1 MVNKKEKSE
10 QFINILEKIFSELN
24 IDEKKKVSKAQ
35 ILKKYEEIKDICIDD
50 REIKNKISI
59 DKPKRTLSGYQL
71 YSKDIRN
78 DIKNEFP
85 DKKPQDIT
93 KLIAERWNI
102 LKENDKDIYQK
113 YLDQAETL
121 KNNK

>member
-1 MVNKKEKSE
+1 MVNKKEKPE

-102 LKENDKDIYQK
+102 LKENNKDIYQK

>member
-1 MVNKKEKSE
+1 MVNKKEKAE
-10 QFINILEKIFSELN
+10 PFIDILEKIFSELN

-50 REIKNKISI
+50 KEIKNKIST

-78 DIKNEFP
+78 DIQNEFP

-102 LKENDKDIYQK
+102 LKENDKDNYQK
-113 YLDQAETL
+113 YLDQAESL